1 MIIWLASYPRSGN
14 TLLRTIC
21 KRCFGICSY
30 ADEPVYYESEF
41 RTNPDLIGHV
51 EYEGAWED
59 FYRFASGSSDIFLVK
74 THRLPVDRQP
84 YIYIVRDGRQSILS
98 YQRFMKHY
106 NKVDVSLTKLIL
118 GVDAYGGWSDHYE
131 KWNHRDVAARLMLR
145 FEDLANLTDD
155 TVSRIATFVKYSG
168 TPQPWRNPVD
178 HLKTIEPN
186 FFNSRKTDAG
196 DEEFW
201 SPSHESLFRMI
212 HGRLM
217 QELDFEHTPS
227 APGDKANLPDHM
239 KKMIVDVV
247 GIVSELVKERFMLM
261 ETCEERLALIHKLN
275 GVCEERLN
283 LIEKL
288 NCAIHQV

>member
-21 KRCFGICSY
+21 KRCLGICSY
-30 ADEPVYYESEF
+30 ADEPVNYESEF
-41 RTNPDLIGHV
+41 RSNPDLIGHV

-59 FYRFASGSSDIFLVK
+59 FYQFASGSSDIFLVK

-84 YIYIVRDGRQSILS
+84 FIYIVRDGRQSIRS

-106 NKVDVSLTKLIL
+106 NKMDVSLVKLIL

-131 KWNHRDVAARLMLR
+131 KWNHRDVRQRLILK

-155 TVSRIATFVKYSG
+155 TVARIAAFIKFSG
-168 TPQPWRNPVD
+168 DPRPWQNPVD

-186 FFNSRKTDAG
+186 FFNFPKTDTA
-196 DEEFW
+196 DVEFW
-201 SPSHESLFRMI
+201 SASHEYLFVKI

-217 QELDFEHTPS
+217 RELGFDPLPC
-227 APGDKANLPDHM
+227 APKDQVECPDHM
-239 KKMIVDVV
+239 KKMIDDVTD
-247 GIVSELVKERFMLM
+247 IVNELFKERLSLL
-261 ETCEERLALIHKLN
+261 ETCDQRLALINKLH

-288 NCAIHQV
+288 NNAIHQT